1 MDKKRNTR
9 LIIIIEKGKEEY
21 TKKKMQSVHVQM
33 ESFTNDGNW
42 KEKIS
47 GIRGIKENG
56 FGCKCYIMGTK
67 PFIRNAKNS
76 FERQYLKAQIV
87 INCES
92 IDVMMKIE
100 NIEFPKHSTETTKES
115 KCIIRKTQIKEKI
128 DASKENIFSD
138 DEIAAFFIAK
148 DELNYMQ
155 IFPNE
160 NEYKMKALI
169 KKTSEYLIN
178 PDKAE
183 EIVEYC
189 LKNFS

>member
-92 IDVMMKIE
+92 IDAMMKIE